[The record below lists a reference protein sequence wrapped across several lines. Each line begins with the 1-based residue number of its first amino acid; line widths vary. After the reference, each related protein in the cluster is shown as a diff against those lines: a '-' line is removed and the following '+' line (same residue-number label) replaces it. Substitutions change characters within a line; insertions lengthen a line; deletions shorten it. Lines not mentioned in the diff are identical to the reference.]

1 MGDVVLNGKAY
12 SDIEELLVPDGKGE
26 YITYSKGGGVEGTIP
41 INQNGVYDVSKYAN
55 ANVNVPVGITP
66 SGTLNIT
73 QNGTHDV
80 TNYSGANVNVPVG
93 VFPSGTLN
101 ITENGT
107 HNVRNYDNVA
117 VAVPVGSSPT
127 GTVNI
132 TENGTHDVSA
142 YANAFVDVEPVTEEL
157 NVTANG
163 TYTPPNGVDG
173 YSKVVVNVP
182 ASGGTDDAEI
192 QVQAELIDDIWAA
205 LMAYD
210 PEVYPDGAFR
220 IVSALT
226 AGKSYVLAFSYEG
239 NLRYLTDT
247 AFNDW
252 TVQAATLGVQDQGE
266 YSLFTGNP
274 TRFIAAASGNGFTL
288 TASAGSLTG
297 SAASYGTDLKVNT
310 DAGTVFTVDT
320 SATGGFDSGVYIP
333 KADARAVWLRAYL
346 GEQNCCLKYES
357 ANNSI
362 GIDYAGRD
370 ATYSVGFLPFVL
382 YELCEGEEMA

>member
-1 MGDVVLNGKAY
+1 MGDVVLNGKTY

-26 YITYSKGGGVEGTIP
+26 YVTYSKGVGAEGTIP
-41 INQNGVYDVSKYAN
+41 INQNGVYDVSQYAN
-55 ANVNVPVGITP
+55 ANVNVPVGVTP
-66 SGTLNIT
+66 SGTL
-73 QNGTHDV
+73 
-80 TNYSGANVNVPVG
+80 
-93 VFPSGTLN
+93 
-101 ITENGT
+101 
-107 HNVRNYDNVA
+107 
-117 VAVPVGSSPT
+117 
-127 GTVNI
+127 NI

-142 YANAFVDVEPVTEEL
+142 YANAFVDVDPVTEEL

-182 ASGGTDDAEI
+182 TSGGTDDAEVQI
-192 QVQAELIDDIWAA
+192 QAELIDDIWAA

-210 PEVYPDGAFR
+210 PELYPNGAFR

-239 NLRYLTDT
+239 KLRYLTDT

-252 TVQAATLGVQDQGE
+252 TVLAADLSVQDQGE
-266 YSLFTGNP
+266 YALFTGNP
-274 TRFIAAASGNGFTL
+274 TRFTAAASGNGFTL
-288 TASAGSLTG
+288 TAAAGSLTG

-333 KADARAVWLRAYL
+333 KSDSRAVWLRAYL

-357 ANNSI
+357 VNNSV
-362 GIDYAGRD
+362 GVDYAGRD
-370 ATYSVGFLPFVL
+370 ATYSVGFLPFLL

>member
-1 MGDVVLNGKAY
+1 MGDVVLNGKTY
-12 SDIEELLVPDGKGE
+12 SDVEELLVPDGKGE

-127 GTVNI
+127 GTLNI
-132 TENGTHDVSA
+132 TENGTHDVVN
-142 YANAFVDVEPVTEEL
+142 YAKVYVDVP
-157 NVTANG
+157 
-163 TYTPPNGVDG
+163 
-173 YSKVVVNVP
+173 S
-182 ASGGTDDAEI
+182 SGGADDAEV

-210 PEVYPDGAFR
+210 PEVYPNGAFR
-220 IVSALT
+220 VVSALT

-252 TVQAATLGVQDQGE
+252 TVKAADLSVQDQGE

-274 TRFIAAASGNGFTL
+274 TRFTAAASGNGFTL

-333 KADARAVWLRAYL
+333 KADARAVWIRAYL

-357 ANNSI
+357 ANNSV

-370 ATYSVGFLPFVL
+370 ATYSVGFLPFIL

>member
-1 MGDVVLNGKAY
+1 MGDVVLNGKTY

-26 YITYSKGGGVEGTIP
+26 YITYSKGGGAEGTIP

-117 VAVPVGSSPT
+117 VAVPT
-127 GTVNI
+127 
-132 TENGTHDVSA
+132 
-142 YANAFVDVEPVTEEL
+142 
-157 NVTANG
+157 
-163 TYTPPNGVDG
+163 
-173 YSKVVVNVP
+173 
-182 ASGGTDDAEI
+182 SGGESVDDAE
-192 QVQAELIDDIWAA
+192 VLLQAEIIDEILA
-205 LMAYD
+205 LLVETY
-210 PEVYPDGAFR
+210 PEGAFR
-220 IVSALT
+220 VVSALT

-239 NLRYLTDT
+239 KLRYLADT

-252 TVQAATLGVQDQGE
+252 TVLTADLSVQDQGK
-266 YSLFTGNP
+266 YSLFTEKP
-274 TRFIAAASGNGFTL
+274 TRFTAAASGNGFTL

-310 DAGTVFTVDT
+310 DAGTVFTIDT
-320 SATGGFDSGVYIP
+320 SETGGFDSGVYIP
-333 KADARAVWLRAYL
+333 KADERAVWIRAYL

-357 ANNSI
+357 ANNSV

-370 ATYSVGFLPFVL
+370 ATYSTGFLPFIL
-382 YELCEGEEMA
+382 YELCEGEEMP